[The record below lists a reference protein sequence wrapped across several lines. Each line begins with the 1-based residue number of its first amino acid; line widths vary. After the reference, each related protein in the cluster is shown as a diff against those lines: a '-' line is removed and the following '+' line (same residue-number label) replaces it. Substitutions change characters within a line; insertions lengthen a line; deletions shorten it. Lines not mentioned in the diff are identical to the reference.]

1 MDSLKLTGMEILV
14 VDDEPLLRRQICSH
28 LTRLEAEV
36 TGVGTLAQA
45 KAAASEND
53 CDFVLLDVNLPDGL
67 GTDLLRQKVFSPST
81 IVIVMTA
88 AGAISGAVEAMRLG
102 AADYLTKPFDLEEL
116 PLVMIRAQRFRQS
129 ARREEYQRQKAAD
142 THDSFFFGASMAPL
156 AGMIDKIVA
165 ADHRIQSPL
174 PPVLIQG
181 ETGTG
186 KTTLARRL
194 HHLGPRAAQ
203 PLVEVNCSALPDTL
217 AESELFGN
225 ERGAF
230 TDARTARVGL
240 FEAANGGTLFLDE
253 LPSLSPV
260 VQAKVLKVIEE
271 QRLRRLGG
279 TREIPVNVRIIAATH
294 RDLKQAV
301 AAGHFREDLLHRLD
315 LYRLAIPPLR
325 ERGRDILQLAENLL
339 KQLCLRHQMA
349 DRTIS
354 SQGKQRLLL
363 YAWPGN
369 VRELAHELE
378 RSVVFEE
385 GSELHFENLN
395 TPLPEPQNPGSATWL
410 RADFSFPEQGF
421 VLEEAIGLLVHKA
434 VKQTDGNISAA
445 ARILG
450 VSRDY
455 LRYRLS
461 AAKNKVDS

>member
-36 TGVGTLAQA
+36 TGVGNLAQA

-186 KTTLARRL
+186 KTTIARRL
-194 HHLGPRAAQ
+194 HHLGPRATQ
-203 PLVEVNCSALPDTL
+203 PLVEVNCSALPDSL

-253 LPSLSPV
+253 LPSLSPM

-434 VKQTDGNISAA
+434 VKQTGGNISAA

-455 LRYRLS
+455 LRYRLA
-461 AAKNKVDS
+461 AAKNKGDS